1 MSLIEKPDDLQSIAN
16 HPVFFV
22 YMTIFV
28 YNGNNRK
35 ETVNKLNRRLP
46 RRLSRRC
53 IFKLRKFRT
62 KSSLATLVRKTE
74 LFSKTLFVFYM

>member
-1 MSLIEKPDDLQSIAN
+1 VPQIEKPDDLQSIAN

-35 ETVNKLNRRLP
+35 ETVSKLNGSL
-46 RRLSRRC
+46 
-53 IFKLRKFRT
+53 LR
-62 KSSLATLVRKTE
+62 
-74 LFSKTLFVFYM
+74 

>member
-46 RRLSRRC
+46 R
-53 IFKLRKFRT
+53 
-62 KSSLATLVRKTE
+62 
-74 LFSKTLFVFYM
+74 